1 MEKKGDIL
9 ALDHRFAYIYARGG
23 NPIRT
28 AEQIPEKKKHMLE
41 GIRVKDQDWQDTI
54 DPKWWS
60 RTSLGKVSE
69 EELREKSEFQ
79 KIHKKLLSFGGSE
92 TCFPDIE
99 EDMRR
104 ILSRGQLWLGDRT
117 RLIKGEDSRCHANAC
132 NLWLANRSAHE
143 IAICTGYALSKDGI
157 WRQHSW
163 LVLRQPRSV
172 EIVETTVRRTAYF
185 GFVMTIEEANK
196 FVDDNY

>member
-28 AEQIPEKKKHMLE
+28 AEQIPEKKKRMLE
-41 GIRVKDQDWQDTI
+41 SIGVRDQN
-54 DPKWWS
+54 
-60 RTSLGKVSE
+60 E
-69 EELREKSEFQ
+69 EELREKAEFKKLQ
-79 KIHKKLLSFGGSE
+79 EKLLSFGGSE
-92 TCFPDIE
+92 TCFPETE

-117 RLIKGEDSRCHANAC
+117 RLMKGEDSRCHANVS
-132 NLWLANRSAHE
+132 NIWLANKSKHE
-143 IAICTGYALSKDGI
+143 IAICTGYALSKDGT
-157 WRQHSW
+157 WHQHSW

-172 EIVETTVRRTAYF
+172 EIVETTIRRVAYF
-185 GFVMTIEEANK
+185 GFVMTTEEANE
-196 FVDDNY
+196 FADENY